1 MKSSILSVILF
12 LFSFSLL
19 LAQDNKTTEL
29 SLQQCVQTAV
39 EKNIK
44 VQTARID
51 YEKSGYKVS
60 ETRSALLPKI
70 NANGNFQ
77 DNLKLPTTLIPG
89 EIFGEPGTSLAL
101 QMGANYSTSASI
113 SLNQVL
119 YNQTALI
126 ALKLSKKSAALNTLG
141 IEKAREEQAFEV
153 SKLYFLSLTTTRQ
166 KQLLDENI
174 TRTKHLSDIV
184 KIRVDNG
191 MSKQIDYERASVN
204 LENLYT
210 QLSNTEATLE
220 QQLNLIKY
228 TLEIPLD
235 ESIAL
240 TDTAEMPL
248 MQVSPELI
256 SDFSNHIDI
265 QMLESQKEI
274 NSLNLKMIK
283 SGYLPSLSFA
293 GQYTNQG
300 LRQDFINYFQSNTE
314 NKWFGSSSIGL
325 NLSIPVFDGMEKR
338 SKSRQA
344 KLDVQKTEITLDN
357 TKKRF
362 SVNYQNSLNNYQ
374 NQKHNVQRQKQ
385 NIKLA
390 ENVYKETA
398 LKYREGLSTMSDLL
412 QDELALNNAQANYLN
427 ALYKLKEDEL
437 KIMWLNGEIRNLF
450 NK

>member
-1 MKSSILSVILF
+1 MKSTILSVVLVLLSI
-12 LFSFSLL
+12 SLL
-19 LAQDNKTTEL
+19 FAQENKTTGL

-39 EKNIK
+39 EKNIN

-51 YEKSGYKVS
+51 QKKSGYKVS
-60 ETRSALLPKI
+60 ETRAALLPKI
-70 NANGNFQ
+70 NISGNFQ
-77 DNLKLPTTLIPG
+77 DNLVLPTTVLPG
-89 EIFGEPGTSLAL
+89 EIFGQPGTSIAAK
-101 QMGANYSTSASI
+101 MGTNYNTSASI

-153 SKLYFLSLTTTRQ
+153 SKLYFLSLTTARQ

-174 TRTKHLSDIV
+174 TRTKHLSDII
-184 KIRVDNG
+184 KIQVDNG
-191 MSKQIDYERASVN
+191 MSKQVDYERASVN

-228 TLEIPLD
+228 TLEIPIG

-248 MQVSPELI
+248 LSVSLELTT
-256 SDFSNHIDI
+256 DFANHIDI

-274 NSLNLKMIK
+274 NSLNQKMIK
-283 SGYLPSLSFA
+283 SGYLPSLSFT
-293 GQYTNQG
+293 GQYANQG
-300 LRQDFINYFQSNTE
+300 MRQEFKNYFQSSPE
-314 NKWFGSSSIGL
+314 NNWFGSSYIGL
-325 NLSIPVFDGMEKR
+325 TLSIPVFDGMEKR

-344 KLDVQKTEITLDN
+344 KLDVQKTEITLEN
-357 TKKRF
+357 TQKHF
-362 SVNYQNSLNNYQ
+362 GVNYQNTLNNYQ
-374 NQKHNVQRQKQ
+374 NQKNNVQRQKQ
-385 NIKLA
+385 NIALA
-390 ENVYKETA
+390 GNVYKETA

-412 QDELALNNAQANYLN
+412 QDEMALNDAQANYLN
-427 ALYKLKEDEL
+427 ALYNFKEDEL
-437 KIMWLNGEIRNLF
+437 TIMSLNGEIRNLF

>member
-1 MKSSILSVILF
+1 MKSTILSVVLVLQSI
-12 LFSFSLL
+12 SLL
-19 LAQDNKTTEL
+19 FAQENKTTGL
-29 SLQQCVQTAV
+29 SLQQCVKTAV
-39 EKNIK
+39 EKNIN

-51 YEKSGYKVS
+51 QEKSGYKVS
-60 ETRSALLPKI
+60 ETRAALLPKI
-70 NANGNFQ
+70 DIKGSFQ
-77 DNLKLPTTLIPG
+77 DNLMLPTTVLPG
-89 EIFGEPGTSLAL
+89 EIFGQPGTSIAAK
-101 QMGANYSTSASI
+101 MGTNYNTNASI
-113 SLNQVL
+113 NLNQVL

-141 IEKAREEQAFEV
+141 VEKAREEQAFDV
-153 SKLYFLSLTTTRQ
+153 SKLYFLSLTTARQ
-166 KQLLDENI
+166 KQLLEENI
-174 TRTKHLSDIV
+174 ARTKHLSDIV

-191 MSKQIDYERASVN
+191 MSKQVDYERASVN

-220 QQLNLIKY
+220 QQLNMIKY

-240 TDTAEMPL
+240 TDTAEMIL
-248 MQVSPELI
+248 LRVSPELM

-274 NSLNLKMIK
+274 NGLNQKMIR
-283 SGYLPSLSFA
+283 SGYLPSLSFT
-293 GQYTNQG
+293 GQYVNQG
-300 LRQDFINYFQSNTE
+300 MRQEFKNYFQSSPE
-314 NKWFGSSSIGL
+314 NNWFGSSYIGL
-325 NLSIPVFDGMEKR
+325 SLSIPVFDGLEKR

-344 KLDVQKTEITLDN
+344 KLDYQKTEITLDN

-362 SVNYQNSLNNYQ
+362 SVNYQNTLNNYQ
-374 NQKHNVQRQKQ
+374 NQKNNVQRQKQ
-385 NIKLA
+385 NIALA

-412 QDELALNNAQANYLN
+412 QDEMALNNAQANYLN
-427 ALYKLKEDEL
+427 ALYNFKEDEL
-437 KIMWLNGEIRNLF
+437 KIMSLNGEIRNLF

>member
-1 MKSSILSVILF
+1 MKSIILSVAFVLLSIF
-12 LFSFSLL
+12 QL
-19 LAQDNKTTEL
+19 LAQENKITEL
-29 SLQQCVQTAV
+29 SLHECVKVAI
-39 EKNIK
+39 EKNIN

-51 YEKSGYKVS
+51 QEKSGYKVD
-60 ETRSALLPKI
+60 ETRAALLPKI
-70 NANGNFQ
+70 SVNGSFQ

-101 QMGANYSTSASI
+101 QMGAKYNTNASI

-153 SKLYFLSLTTTRQ
+153 SKLYFLSLTTAKQ
-166 KQLLDENI
+166 KKLLEENI
-174 TRTKHLSDIV
+174 ARTRHQSDII

-210 QLSNTEATLE
+210 QLSNAEATLE

-228 TLEIPLD
+228 TLEIPLG

-248 MQVSPELI
+248 MQVSPELM
-256 SDFSNHIDI
+256 SDFSNHIEI

-274 NSLNLKMIK
+274 NSLNQKMIK
-283 SGYLPSLSFA
+283 SGYLPSLSFT

-300 LRQDFINYFQSNTE
+300 LRQDFKNYFQSNPE
-314 NKWFGSSSIGL
+314 NNWFGSSYIGL

-374 NQKHNVQRQKQ
+374 NQKNNVQRQKQ
-385 NIKLA
+385 NITLA

-412 QDELALNNAQANYLN
+412 QDEMALNNAQANYLN
-427 ALYKLKEDEL
+427 ALYNFKEDEL
-437 KIMWLNGEIRNLF
+437 KIMSLNGEIRNLF

>member
-1 MKSSILSVILF
+1 MKSILLSVAF
-12 LFSFSLL
+12 VLFSITLL
-19 LAQDNKTTEL
+19 FAQATKTTGL

-39 EKNIK
+39 EKNIN

-51 YEKSGYKVS
+51 YEKSGYKVD
-60 ETRSALLPKI
+60 ETRAALLPKI
-70 NANGNFQ
+70 SVNGNFQ

-89 EIFGEPGTSLAL
+89 EFLGEPGTSVAL
-101 QMGANYSTSASI
+101 QMGAKYNTNASI
-113 SLNQVL
+113 NLNQVL

-141 IEKAREEQAFEV
+141 VEKAREEQAFEV
-153 SKLYFLSLTTTRQ
+153 SKLYFLSLTTARQ

-174 TRTKHLSDIV
+174 ARTKHLSDIV

-191 MSKQIDYERASVN
+191 MSKQIDYERASIN
-204 LENLYT
+204 IENLYT

-240 TDTAEMPL
+240 TDTAEMIL
-248 MQVSPELI
+248 LRVSPELM

-274 NSLNLKMIK
+274 NNLNQKMIT
-283 SGYLPSLSFA
+283 SGYLPSLSFT

-300 LRQDFINYFQSNTE
+300 LRQDFKNYFRSDPE
-314 NKWFGSSSIGL
+314 NNWFGSSYIGL

-344 KLDVQKTEITLDN
+344 KLDYQKTEITLDN

-362 SVNYQNSLNNYQ
+362 GVNYQNSLNNYQ
-374 NQKHNVQRQKQ
+374 NQRTNVQRQKQ
-385 NIKLA
+385 NIALA

-398 LKYREGLSTMSDLL
+398 LKYREGLATMSDLL
-412 QDELALNNAQANYLN
+412 QDEMALNNAQANYLN
-427 ALYKLKEDEL
+427 ALYNLKEDEL
-437 KIMWLNGEIRNLF
+437 KIMSLNGEIRNLF